1 MAESTAQLAADW
13 IWDAWQRGEVLDDLP
28 PELKPKTRAEGYA
41 AQDCLARAPSE
52 RLAGWKIAAT
62 SAAGQSHIGVDGP
75 IAGRVFDNRVVKPG
89 ATLSIKNNRMRV
101 CEPEFAFRLG
111 EDLSVRDTPYSVD
124 EVLARVSDLH
134 LALELPDSRFKD
146 FAAVGGPTLI
156 ADNACAHDLVVGPP
170 VTADWRALDL
180 SKHAVTGHVAGRI
193 ERDGSGANVL
203 GDPRIALTWLV
214 NELSA
219 IDHVLSAGLIV
230 TTGTTMVP
238 LEIVEGDDVMADFG
252 DLGQVQVHIGV

>member
-1 MAESTAQLAADW
+1 MTETAPNIAADL
-13 IWDAWQRGEVLDDLP
+13 IWQAWQNGEVLDALP
-28 PELKPKTRAEGYA
+28 ADIRPQSRADGYA
-41 AQDCLARAPSE
+41 IQQCLARPPSD

-62 SAAGQSHIGVDGP
+62 SAAGQQHIGVDGP
-75 IAGRVFDNRVVKPG
+75 LAGRVFENRLASPG
-89 ATLSIKNNRMRV
+89 GTVSIKNNRMRV

-111 EDLSVRDTPYSVD
+111 TDITPRDTPYATD
-124 EVLARVSDLH
+124 EILACVSDLH
-134 LALELPDSRFKD
+134 LALELPDSRFSD

-156 ADNACAHDLVVGPP
+156 ADNACAHDLVLGTP

-180 SKHAVTGHVAGRI
+180 STHAVTGHVAGRI
-193 ERDGSGANVL
+193 EREGSGANVL

-214 NELSA
+214 NEVTALGENVSSG
-219 IDHVLSAGLIV
+219 DIV

-252 DLGQVQVHIGV
+252 DLGQIQVYIAA